1 MNKLIK
7 KSSEEWFKE
16 LYEGRIEIMDPD
28 GWDRYNFDYS
38 WYDEKI
44 DIIEFEKRLMV
55 STLRIMDESLI
66 NLTMALGIGKDNV

>member
-1 MNKLIK
+1 MNELVK

-28 GWDRYNFDYS
+28 GWDRHNFDYS

-44 DIIEFEKRLMV
+44 DVIEFEKRVMY
-55 STLRIMDESLI
+55 STLRIIDKSLF
-66 NLTMALGIGKDNV
+66 NLTMALKIGKDNV